1 MRWRMEVQFYEWI
14 IISGHYI
21 YIWLFSLVISI
32 ITRPIN
38 NLSLGNCQLKKSF
51 DWFLI
56 GELPSLD
63 SSWPSDFSDAER
75 HAILWRDKTSN
86 DKRLKDKTSSDKTSN
101 DKTSK
106 DKTLNGDSK
115 LQDDYSSSNNDVS
128 DEQSQKSDKEL
139 ENKIL
144 QKVRTL
150 WHRYIALNGAI
161 LSLNE

>member
-1 MRWRMEVQFYEWI
+1 M
-14 IISGHYI
+14 
-21 YIWLFSLVISI
+21 
-32 ITRPIN
+32 
-38 NLSLGNCQLKKSF
+38 
-51 DWFLI
+51 
-56 GELPSLD
+56 PSLD

-150 WHRYIALNGAI
+150 
-161 LSLNE
+161 